1 MATRLSNKRSGILIA
16 WTFTSILLMLS
27 LLGPIP
33 SAIKTSVAEPTE
45 AVELVSDDERFESE
59 ETDFWFAGSF
69 EIQANPVVSYDSTWF
84 VGISA
89 PSERCQSHWQRGP
102 PGS

>member
-1 MATRLSNKRSGILIA
+1 MVTRLSNKLSGILIA
-16 WTFTSILLMLS
+16 WTFTSIMLMLS

-59 ETDFWFAGSF
+59 EIDSWFAGSLEF
-69 EIQANPVVSYDSTWF
+69 QANPAVSYESTWYA
-84 VGISA
+84 GISA
-89 PSERCQSHWQRGP
+89 PSERYPSHWQRGP
-102 PGS
+102 PRS

>member
-1 MATRLSNKRSGILIA
+1 MSTRLSYKRSGILIA

-33 SAIKTSVAEPTE
+33 SAMRTSVAEPTE

-59 ETDFWFAGSF
+59 ETDFWLAGSF
-69 EIQANPVVSYDSTWF
+69 EIQATPVVSYDSTSYL
-84 VGISA
+84 GISA
-89 PSERCQSHWQRGP
+89 PSERCPSHSQRGP
-102 PGS
+102 PRS

>member
-1 MATRLSNKRSGILIA
+1 MNRLSHKRSGILIA

-59 ETDFWFAGSF
+59 ETDFWLAGSF
-69 EIQANPVVSYDSTWF
+69 EIQVNPAVSYDSTWHL
-84 VGISA
+84 GISA
-89 PSERCQSHWQRGP
+89 PSERCPSHWQRGP
-102 PGS
+102 PRS

>member
-1 MATRLSNKRSGILIA
+1 MNRLSHKRSGILIA

-33 SAIKTSVAEPTE
+33 SAIRTSVAEPTE

-59 ETDFWFAGSF
+59 ETDFWLAGSF
-69 EIQANPVVSYDSTWF
+69 EIQVNPSVSYDFTSYL
-84 VGISA
+84 GISA
-89 PSERCQSHWQRGP
+89 ASERCPSHWQRGP
-102 PGS
+102 PRS